1 MLLVRRASAVLL
13 IIGRPPDSL
22 LFIRDGRLSID
33 SFAAHGTYVKLQI
46 LQERR
51 VVQVGMRG
59 NEYIVLQDN
68 GRVHSSLAKFNGRTG
83 VLSLDELG
91 GA

>member
-1 MLLVRRASAVLL
+1 
-13 IIGRPPDSL
+13 
-22 LFIRDGRLSID
+22 
-33 SFAAHGTYVKLQI
+33 
-46 LQERR
+46 
-51 VVQVGMRG
+51 MRG

-68 GRVHSSLAKFNGRTG
+68 GRVHSSLDKFNGRTG